1 MLLGPPNVRAQPVP
15 PARCIAASCTRFR
28 HTSRFLMVYIL
39 VGLPLLLWPLA
50 RWCSTALS
58 VLISFL
64 LLGVEHIAAHIEEPF
79 HVSGKCVRG
88 VLCTL

>member
-1 MLLGPPNVRAQPVP
+1 M
-15 PARCIAASCTRFR
+15 I
-28 HTSRFLMVYIL
+28 YIL

-50 RWCSTALS
+50 HWSSIALS

-79 HVSGKCVRG
+79 HVSQ
-88 VLCTL
+88 